1 VAIIGQMAESVKDL
15 FQMPATSL
23 GTGSTAPVYG
33 AELHAYLTAQIL
45 KAAIDGESPGTT
57 GAPPL
62 LAIAFIWLATIAGGL
77 FAAHARSAR
86 LLGLMTVAGIVVI
99 SGVAFAAMLHAFW
112 LPVGGPTIGWI
123 AGMLLPPALLWS
135 QERRDRRQLMQVF
148 AQSVSPAIA
157 RKLWQHREDF
167 MAGDRPRP
175 QRLTATVLFTDL
187 KGFTAISEKMDPVD
201 LMAWLDTYM
210 STMTDIVIR
219 HEGVINKFIGD
230 SIMAI
235 FGVPI
240 ARKNQKEIAADA
252 RRAADCAIAMG
263 KALEDLNRRWA
274 KSGQATVAMRVGI
287 HTGPLVAGTM
297 GSRNRLEYTVIG
309 DTVNT
314 ASRLESF
321 DKTVGSDLT
330 CRIVVSEATLA
341 CLGGGVAADPVGT
354 VSLKGKSQ
362 GVSVYVI
369 HPFDDVVLRE
379 KQHA

>member
-1 VAIIGQMAESVKDL
+1 
-15 FQMPATSL
+15 
-23 GTGSTAPVYG
+23 
-33 AELHAYLTAQIL
+33 
-45 KAAIDGESPGTT
+45 
-57 GAPPL
+57 
-62 LAIAFIWLATIAGGL
+62 
-77 FAAHARSAR
+77 
-86 LLGLMTVAGIVVI
+86 
-99 SGVAFAAMLHAFW
+99 
-112 LPVGGPTIGWI
+112 
-123 AGMLLPPALLWS
+123 
-135 QERRDRRQLMQVF
+135 
-148 AQSVSPAIA
+148 
-157 RKLWQHREDF
+157 